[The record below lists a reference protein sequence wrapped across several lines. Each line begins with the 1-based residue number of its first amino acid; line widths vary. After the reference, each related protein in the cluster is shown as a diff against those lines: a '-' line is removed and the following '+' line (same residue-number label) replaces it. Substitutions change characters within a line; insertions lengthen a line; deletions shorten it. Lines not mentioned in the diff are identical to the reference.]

1 MFCCSYCVK
10 CVDCLIN
17 KEKAYFSTVYIPFR
31 LLLTGVNNHDI
42 MLWMG
47 YLEYEQSDRTVN
59 SLKNFKLHEKT
70 SYKRNITMLGV
81 VSAVETCLVAAPLH
95 QL

>member
-1 MFCCSYCVK
+1 
-10 CVDCLIN
+10 
-17 KEKAYFSTVYIPFR
+17 
-31 LLLTGVNNHDI
+31 
-42 MLWMG
+42 MG

-59 SLKNFKLHEKT
+59 SLKKFKLHEKT

-81 VSAVETCLVAAPLH
+81 VSAVETCLVAALLH